1 MAIKLCLISPM
12 GGGKDTM
19 AKILIDEFGFT
30 RMAYAD
36 ELRRIANELY
46 PQQMTEH
53 PRETL
58 QWLGATMRELDK
70 DVWINRLDFKMKEY
84 SAKYV
89 LQYGTEPNIVIT
101 DCRYPNELEHLK
113 SIGFTAVQILVPYW
127 VLVRRNQHRKDR
139 VFSLEQLEHESE
151 SMALKERVGDIY
163 LYNSGTM
170 EEFVDSIRVMMKGCV
185 LNER

>member
-1 MAIKLCLISPM
+1 MAIKLCLVSPM

-89 LQYGTEPNIVIT
+89 LQYGTKPNIVIT

-113 SIGFTAVQILVPYW
+113 SIGFTVVQILVPYW

-139 VFSLEQLEHESE
+139 VFRLEQLEHESE
-151 SMALKERVGDIY
+151 AMALTERVGDIY

-170 EEFVDSIRVMMKGCV
+170 EEFVDSIRVLMKGGII
-185 LNER
+185 NER

>member
-89 LQYGTEPNIVIT
+89 LQYGIEPNIVIT

-151 SMALKERVGDIY
+151 AMALKERVGDIY

-170 EEFVDSIRVMMKGCV
+170 EEFVDSIRVMMKGEIT
-185 LNER
+185 NER